1 MKCEERKLW
10 SEMQMALK
18 TVVFTVVDHAKR
30 QTEASCQEVIKKN
43 YHQENSEN
51 SNLMLITISSYLVFI
66 IGGSQ
71 IS

>member
-30 QTEASCQEVIKKN
+30 QSEASCQEVIKKRTTTKKT
-43 YHQENSEN
+43 
-51 SNLMLITISSYLVFI
+51 MKTRT
-66 IGGSQ
+66 
-71 IS
+71 